1 MTAFSDGYKY
11 FIDNSSS
18 IVGSGMGAD
27 YVDAVQASIDEFKD
41 NINSFQGYNTDIS
54 KLKGDVAEFWHA
66 GTFNINAAVQG
77 SDSHV
82 TVDRSHDYAS
92 ADITSNF
99 DKLFGL
105 KYYKTGAQ
113 SAKEQS
119 KSIFEKYCE
128 YKAKGGKDSLE
139 KYLADR
145 NLDNTEDIL
154 NDPIYLGQVR
164 IIPSDQYKEAIG
176 WLERKIQ
183 EESVKRPEQVKR
195 YVETLKM
202 LKDKIEDGKGVESIT
217 LTEEEAK
224 KLAQLAKEGAFTDE
238 ELKKLGISTED
249 LIEYKYV
256 LHQAFKAGMTAATI
270 SLVLKV
276 APEIYRAINI
286 LIEKGELDA
295 EEFKRIGF
303 AALTG
308 SAEGFVRG
316 SVAAGITTACKAGLW
331 GEMLKEISPGVIG
344 AVTTIAISSMKNSF
358 KVANGTMT
366 SIEFTEELIKEVF
379 VSTSCLVMGHVGQA
393 LINIPVFGYMLG
405 SFVGSALGSVA
416 YDKGYKTTISFCVD
430 TGFTLFGLVE
440 QNYELPEEILR
451 CVGIDVFE
459 YDKFYYDEFEFDE
472 FKFDEFEL
480 DEFQLDEFVLD
491 GFEDSIFN
499 VKLLKRGVIS
509 VNKIGY
515 I

>member
-27 YVDAVQASIDEFKD
+27 YVDAVQTSIDELKD
-41 NINSFQGYNTDIS
+41 NINSFQGYNTDID

-66 GTFNINAAVQG
+66 GTFNIKAAVQG

-82 TVDRSHDYAS
+82 SVDRSHDYAS

-99 DKLFGL
+99 GKLFGL

-128 YKAKGGKDSLE
+128 YKAKGGKESLE

-183 EESVKRPEQVKR
+183 EESIKRPEQVKR

-217 LTEEEAK
+217 LTEEESK

-270 SLVLKV
+270 SLVLKI

-295 EEFKRIGF
+295 EDFKRIGF

-379 VSTSCLVMGHVGQA
+379 VSTSCLVMGHIGQA

-405 SFVGSALGSVA
+405 SFVGSTLGSVA

-440 QNYELPEEILR
+440 QNYELPEDVLKY
-451 CVGIDVFE
+451 VGMDVLE
-459 YDKFYYDEFEFDE
+459 YDSLYYDTIEFDSIE
-472 FKFDEFEL
+472 F
-480 DEFQLDEFVLD
+480 
-491 GFEDSIFN
+491 DSIEYDELQLEGIGFDGIEDDVSN
-499 VKLLKRGVIS
+499 IKLLRRGVIS